1 MPVRLSQ
8 ATILVVDDEVA
19 LRRLIVRQLRIEG
32 YKVLEAG
39 YGMEA
44 LAVAASSPEPIDL
57 VLSDIRM
64 PGMPG
69 TELAQRLMAEHPGL
83 QVVLMSAHPID
94 DLTFSTDCRGVITVL
109 TKPFESKSLLA
120 LVKLVLETTSTAQEQ
135 AEPFKA
141 HWVRGIRNRWK
152 ISRNKK
158 ATRSGKG
165 QTRPTLNKS
174 EPSGASGDEH

>member
-1 MPVRLSQ
+1 MPIRLTQ

-19 LRRLIVRQLRIEG
+19 LRQLIVRQLRIEG

-44 LAVAASSPEPIDL
+44 LAVAATSPEPIDL

-69 TELAQRLMAEHPGL
+69 TELAQHLMAEHPGL

-120 LVKLVLETTSTAQEQ
+120 LVKLVLETGSTTPEQ
-135 AEPFKA
+135 AEHLKA
-141 HWVRGIRNRWK
+141 HRIRSIRKSWRIN
-152 ISRNKK
+152 RNKK
-158 ATRSGKG
+158 ATSPGK
-165 QTRPTLNKS
+165 
-174 EPSGASGDEH
+174 A